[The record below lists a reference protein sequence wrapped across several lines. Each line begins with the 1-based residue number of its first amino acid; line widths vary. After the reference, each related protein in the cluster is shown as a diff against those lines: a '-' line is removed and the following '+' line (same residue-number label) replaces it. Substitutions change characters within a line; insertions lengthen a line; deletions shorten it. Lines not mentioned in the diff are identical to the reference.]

1 MISLESLQLAWAIAK
16 ATEQNAQE
24 ERRSIEDQITL
35 LLKVPADLDGT
46 VIHGALK
53 ITGRIDRKVDADLL
67 QELARNAG
75 LSDHLSAL
83 CRWKPEINRKAW
95 DAAADSITRP
105 LLGAITSKPGR
116 PSFAINDKKEG

>member
-24 ERRSIEDQITL
+24 ERRTIEDQITL

-46 VIHGALK
+46 VTHGALK

-83 CRWKPEINRKAW
+83 FRWKPEINRKAW
-95 DAAADSITRP
+95 DAADTSITGP

-116 PSFAINDKKEG
+116 PSFALVTEKK

>member
-24 ERRSIEDQITL
+24 ERRTIEDQITL

-46 VIHGALK
+46 VTHGAVK

-83 CRWKPEINRKAW
+83 FRWKPEINRKAW
-95 DAAADSITRP
+95 DAADTSITGP

-116 PSFAINDKKEG
+116 PSFALVTEKK

>member
-1 MISLESLQLAWAIAK
+1 MNLESLQLAWAIAK

-46 VIHGALK
+46 VTHGALK
-53 ITGRIDRKVDADLL
+53 ITGRIDRKVDADVL
-67 QELARNAG
+67 QQLAKEAG
-75 LSDHLSAL
+75 LTDHLSGL
-83 CRWKPEINRKAW
+83 FRWKPEINRKAW
-95 DAAADSITRP
+95 DAADTSITGP

-116 PSFAINDKKEG
+116 PSFALVTEKK

>member
-24 ERRSIEDQITL
+24 ERRAIEDQITL

-46 VIHGALK
+46 VTHGALK

-83 CRWKPEINRKAW
+83 FRWKPEINRKAW
-95 DAAADSITRP
+95 DAADTSITGP

-116 PSFAINDKKEG
+116 PSFALVTEKK

>member
-16 ATEQNAQE
+16 ATEQSAQE
-24 ERRSIEDQITL
+24 ERRTIEDQITL

-46 VIHGALK
+46 VTHGALK
-53 ITGRIDRKVDADLL
+53 ITGRIDRKVDADVL
-67 QELARNAG
+67 QQLALDAG

-83 CRWKPEINRKAW
+83 FRWKPEINRKAW
-95 DAAADSITRP
+95 DAADTSITGP

-116 PSFAINDKKEG
+116 PSFALVTEKK

>member
-24 ERRSIEDQITL
+24 ERRTIEDQITL

-46 VIHGALK
+46 VTHGAVK
-53 ITGRIDRKVDADLL
+53 ITGRIDRKVDADVL
-67 QELARNAG
+67 QQLALDAG

-83 CRWKPEINRKAW
+83 FRWKPEINRKAW
-95 DAAADSITRP
+95 DAADTSITGP

-116 PSFAINDKKEG
+116 PSFALVTEKK

>member
-24 ERRSIEDQITL
+24 ERRTIEDQITL

-46 VIHGALK
+46 VTHGALK

-83 CRWKPEINRKAW
+83 FRWRPEINRKAW
-95 DAAADSITRP
+95 DAADNLITGP

-116 PSFAINDKKEG
+116 PSFALVTEKK